1 MSLGSQ
7 VFLI

>member
-7 VFLI
+7 EA